1 MYECILTEKQD
12 RIVLVT
18 LNRPDKLNSVSL
30 QMRTELS
37 DLLGE
42 LEADDQI
49 RVVVVTG
56 AGRAFCAGAD
66 ISEMQRNMSS
76 LKGRPP
82 GISDTVRQI
91 YEFKKPI
98 IGAINGIAAGDG
110 AQWMLAFDIN
120 VASEKAKFAWPA
132 TNLGI
137 LCPYGIIRLP
147 REVGRFR
154 AKDVLMSCRAITA
167 EEALQWGFLTKVVPH
182 DELMPTALEL
192 ANHIAKMPPLS
203 IRAIKEA
210 VNRGMEGHEYANQ
223 VMSNLQR
230 TEDFAEG
237 VKAFMEKREPHF
249 QGK

>member
-12 RIVLVT
+12 QVVLIT

-30 QMRTELS
+30 QMRTEIS
-37 DLLGE
+37 DLLGK
-42 LEADDQI
+42 LEGDDQV

-98 IGAINGIAAGDG
+98 IGAINGVAAGDG

-147 REVGRFR
+147 REVGRFALR
-154 AKDVLMSCRAITA
+154 MS
-167 EEALQWGFLTKVVPH
+167 
-182 DELMPTALEL
+182 
-192 ANHIAKMPPLS
+192 
-203 IRAIKEA
+203 
-210 VNRGMEGHEYANQ
+210 
-223 VMSNLQR
+223 
-230 TEDFAEG
+230 
-237 VKAFMEKREPHF
+237 
-249 QGK
+249 